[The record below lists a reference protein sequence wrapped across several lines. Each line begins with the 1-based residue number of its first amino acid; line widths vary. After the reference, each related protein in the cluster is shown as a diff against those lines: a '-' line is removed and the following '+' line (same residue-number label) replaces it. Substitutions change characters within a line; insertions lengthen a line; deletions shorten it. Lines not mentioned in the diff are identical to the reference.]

1 MRRVIYFL
9 LVLSLIGG
17 SVFARGR
24 NDTSAS
30 GVTTVKIM
38 SVWQTENPESGLE
51 MAIAKK
57 FEEQNS
63 DIKLEFIGIPMND
76 LWAKMTAQATASD
89 LPDVFFLNSGYTAR
103 AVELEIVEDIKNL
116 WTPQELAEYSKIA
129 IDDCMV
135 GDVLTYLPFYATPQ
149 AMIYRYDWLQ
159 EKGLKPPVTW
169 EDFRNVGKAFTEDLN
184 GDGRPDRYGF
194 AMLAMRNGSAA
205 SRFLQVVRTFGVNEL
220 YQKPDGSWTTDVGS
234 PKFKEALKVFTD
246 FANVDRIVPPGVI
259 ETGYPEASQQIA
271 SGLAGMMITGSNA
284 IGTIYAQA
292 PELRGK
298 LGSCLIPRDMN
309 HYSQLGLNGYAIYAK
324 SRNKQAAARWIKF
337 MYQDDNM
344 LGFIT
349 VSGRTP
355 TKPALANAAEFK
367 TPAFE
372 GYLEAEQWAQPLPL
386 HPGYNELS
394 DVMGEAY
401 QNTIA
406 NGMSIDEA
414 AARAQQRVLAIIKKY
429 E

>member
-1 MRRVIYFL
+1 
-9 LVLSLIGG
+9 
-17 SVFARGR
+17 
-24 NDTSAS
+24 
-30 GVTTVKIM
+30 M

-57 FEEQNS
+57 FEEQNPN
-63 DIKLEFIGIPMND
+63 IKLEFIGIPMND

-89 LPDVFFLNSGYTAR
+89 LPDVFFMNSGYTAR
-103 AVELEIVEDIKNL
+103 AVDLGIVENIKNL
-116 WTPQELAEYSKIA
+116 WTAQELAEYSTIA

-205 SRFLQVVRTFGVNEL
+205 SRFLQIVRTFGVNEL
-220 YQKPDGSWTTDVGS
+220 YQKPDGSWTTDIGS
-234 PKFKEALKVFTD
+234 PKFKEALKLFTD
-246 FANVDRIVPPGVI
+246 LANVDKIVPPGVI

-298 LGSCLIPRDMN
+298 LGSCLIPKNMS

-324 SRNKQAAARWIKF
+324 SKNKQAAAQWIKF

-355 TKPALANAAEFK
+355 TKLALANAAEFK

-372 GYLEAEQWAQPLPL
+372 GYLEAEKWAQPLPL